1 MEDMHQPHR
10 ALDGYRAAIKLDP
23 SFGDAHYN
31 LGLLLETLGKKSEAF
46 SHLRTARKI
55 YLGK

>member
-1 MEDMHQPHR
+1 MEDIKQPQK
-10 ALDGYRAAIKLDP
+10 ALSAYRAALKLDP

-31 LGLLLETLGKKSEAF
+31 IGLLLDSLGNKSEAF